1 MGSRCVFHGELPH
14 PRDESNVVPRAA
26 SPLCFGEGWG
36 RGSSAQSQ
44 TPPPLPPPPWGSQ
57 GWAEDGHLGMG
68 GDEGH
73 VVLPRLAVTRP
84 TELRALESWL
94 SKTKADV
101 NTKPRSSRD

>member
-44 TPPPLPPPPWGSQ
+44 TPPPP
-57 GWAEDGHLGMG
+57 
-68 GDEGH
+68 
-73 VVLPRLAVTRP
+73 PRLGGLRGGQRMVT
-84 TELRALESWL
+84 WGWGGG
-94 SKTKADV
+94 
-101 NTKPRSSRD
+101 

>member
-1 MGSRCVFHGELPH
+1 MGSRCVFHSELPH

-44 TPPPLPPPPWGSQ
+44 TPPLPALGVSGVGRGRSPG
-57 GWAEDGHLGMG
+57 DGGE
-68 GDEGH
+68 DEGH

>member
-44 TPPPLPPPPWGSQ
+44 TPSPPPPPWGSQ

-68 GDEGH
+68 GRMRGTWCCH
-73 VVLPRLAVTRP
+73 A
-84 TELRALESWL
+84 WL
-94 SKTKADV
+94 SRG
-101 NTKPRSSRD
+101 PLSSEPWRVGCPKQRLM

>member
-1 MGSRCVFHGELPH
+1 MGSRCVSHGELPH

-44 TPPPLPPPPWGSQ
+44 TPPTLGVSGVGR
-57 GWAEDGHLGMG
+57 GWSPGDGGE
-68 GDEGH
+68 DEGH